1 MRGIEYRQVLLHGV
15 RSAYRI
21 ESAGGKNMNFTLD
34 NNENDTVVNIKVVG
48 VGGGGGN
55 AVDRMISSGMKSVEF
70 VSINTD
76 QQVLKNSKATYK
88 IQIGNK
94 LTKGRGAGGQP
105 EQGALAAEESR
116 DEIASVIKG
125 SQMIFITAGM
135 GGGTGTGAAPI
146 VAEIARE
153 MGILTIGVVTKP
165 FLFEGKRR
173 CENAERGVEELS
185 QHVDSLVVIP
195 NERLKLMSDQKLT
208 LINAFKA
215 ADEVLRQGVQSI
227 ADLINVSGIVN
238 LDFADVSSVMRD
250 AGFAH
255 MGVGRA
261 AGKDKAEQAA
271 LMAISS
277 PLLETSIDGARGI
290 IINITA
296 SPDIDL
302 DDASFASSM
311 ISDAAHPE
319 ANIFWGVALDET
331 FNDEMQITVIA
342 TGFATTSERVATS
355 TLTQTILSTQQPEH
369 EADKDYGFDDI
380 IDLFKSKK

>member
-1 MRGIEYRQVLLHGV
+1 
-15 RSAYRI
+15 
-21 ESAGGKNMNFTLD
+21 MNFTLD
-34 NNENDTVVNIKVVG
+34 NHDNDTVVNIKVVG

-88 IQIGNK
+88 IQIGSK

-116 DEIASVIKG
+116 EEIAALLKG

-135 GGGTGTGAAPI
+135 GGGTGTGAAPV

-165 FLFEGKRR
+165 FQFEGKRR
-173 CENAERGVEELS
+173 CENAERGVEDLS
-185 QHVDSLVVIP
+185 HHVDSLVVIP
-195 NERLKLMSDQKLT
+195 NERLKLMSEQKLT

-227 ADLINVSGIVN
+227 ADLINVSGLVN

-255 MGVGRA
+255 MGVGHA
-261 AGKDKAEQAA
+261 SGKDKAEHAA

-296 SPDIDL
+296 GLDMDL
-302 DDASFASSM
+302 DEASFASSM

-319 ANIFWGVALDET
+319 ANIFWGVALDES
-331 FNDEMQITVIA
+331 FEDSMEITVIA
-342 TGFATTSERVATS
+342 TGFDADRTKQTAPITNFAE
-355 TLTQTILSTQQPEH
+355 TILSNQPTVQPEP
-369 EADKDYGFDDI
+369 DNDRDYGFDDI

>member
-1 MRGIEYRQVLLHGV
+1 
-15 RSAYRI
+15 
-21 ESAGGKNMNFTLD
+21 MNFTLD
-34 NNENDTVVNIKVVG
+34 NNDSETIVNIKVVG

-76 QQVLKNSKATYK
+76 QQVLKSSKATYK
-88 IQIGNK
+88 VQIGNK

-116 DEIASVIKG
+116 DEIEALLKG

-135 GGGTGTGAAPI
+135 GGGTGTGAAPV
-146 VAEIARE
+146 VAEVAKE
-153 MGILTIGVVTKP
+153 LGILTIGVVTKP

-185 QHVDSLVVIP
+185 RHVDSLVVIP

-215 ADEVLRQGVQSI
+215 ADEVLKQGVQSI
-227 ADLINVSGIVN
+227 ADLINISGVVN
-238 LDFADVSSVMRD
+238 LDFADVSSVMKD

-261 AGKDKAEQAA
+261 SGKDKAEHAA

-302 DDASFASSM
+302 EDASFASSM

-319 ANIFWGVALDET
+319 ANIFWGVALDEE

-342 TGFATTSERVATS
+342 TGFDTGKETKPLSSFADNIAGSKATEEDNDR
-355 TLTQTILSTQQPEH
+355 
-369 EADKDYGFDDI
+369 DYGFDDI
-380 IDLFKSKK
+380 IDLFKTKK

>member
-1 MRGIEYRQVLLHGV
+1 
-15 RSAYRI
+15 
-21 ESAGGKNMNFTLD
+21 MNFTLD
-34 NNENDTVVNIKVVG
+34 NNESDTVVNIKVVG

-76 QQVLKNSKATYK
+76 QQVLRNSKATYK

-105 EQGALAAEESR
+105 EQGAMAAEESR
-116 DEIASVIKG
+116 EEIAAVLKG

-165 FLFEGKRR
+165 FLFEGKKR
-173 CENAERGVEELS
+173 CENAEKGVEELS
-185 QHVDSLVVIP
+185 KHVDSLVVIP

-215 ADEVLRQGVQSI
+215 ADEVLMQGVQSI
-227 ADLINVSGIVN
+227 ADLINISGIVN

-261 AGKDKAEQAA
+261 SGKDKAEQAA
-271 LMAISS
+271 LAAISS

-302 DDASFASSM
+302 EDASFASSM
-311 ISDAAHPE
+311 ISDAAHPD
-319 ANIFWGVALDET
+319 ANIFWGVALDEK

-342 TGFATTSERVATS
+342 TGFDTGIREPVTSIAGA
-355 TLTQTILSTQQPEH
+355 ILANQETNENLDD
-369 EADKDYGFDDI
+369 EFDSI
-380 IDLFKSKK
+380 IDLFKKK

>member
-1 MRGIEYRQVLLHGV
+1 
-15 RSAYRI
+15 
-21 ESAGGKNMNFTLD
+21 MNFTLD
-34 NNENDTVVNIKVVG
+34 SHESDTVVNIKVVG

-88 IQIGNK
+88 IQIGTK

-116 DEIASVIKG
+116 EEIAAILKG

-135 GGGTGTGAAPI
+135 GGGTGTGAAPV

-165 FLFEGKRR
+165 FHFEGKRR
-173 CENAERGVEELS
+173 CENAEHGVEDLS
-185 QHVDSLVVIP
+185 HHVDSLVVIP

-208 LINAFKA
+208 LVNAFKA

-227 ADLINVSGIVN
+227 ADLINISGLIN

-255 MGVGRA
+255 MGVGKA
-261 AGKDKAEQAA
+261 SGKDKAEQAA

-302 DDASFASSM
+302 EEASFASSM

-319 ANIFWGVALDET
+319 ANIFWGVALDESFEDT
-331 FNDEMQITVIA
+331 MEITVIA
-342 TGFATTSERVATS
+342 TGFDTVSSAETRPLSNLAE
-355 TLTQTILSTQQPEH
+355 TILGNQPTEH
-369 EADKDYGFDDI
+369 DTDRDYGFDDI

>member
-1 MRGIEYRQVLLHGV
+1 
-15 RSAYRI
+15 
-21 ESAGGKNMNFTLD
+21 MNFTLD
-34 NNENDTVVNIKVVG
+34 NNDSETIVNIKVVG

-76 QQVLKNSKATYK
+76 QQVLKSSKATYK
-88 IQIGNK
+88 VQIGNK

-116 DEIASVIKG
+116 DEIEALLKG

-135 GGGTGTGAAPI
+135 GGGTGTGAAPV
-146 VAEIARE
+146 VAEVAKE
-153 MGILTIGVVTKP
+153 LGILTIGVVTKP

-185 QHVDSLVVIP
+185 RHVDSLVVIP

-215 ADEVLRQGVQSI
+215 ADEVLKQGVQSI
-227 ADLINVSGIVN
+227 ADLINISGVVN
-238 LDFADVSSVMRD
+238 LDFADVSSVMKD

-261 AGKDKAEQAA
+261 SGKDKAEHAA

-302 DDASFASSM
+302 EDASFASSM

-319 ANIFWGVALDET
+319 ANIFWGVALDEE
-331 FNDEMQITVIA
+331 FHDEMQITVIA
-342 TGFATTSERVATS
+342 TGFDTGKETKPLSSFTEN
-355 TLTQTILSTQQPEH
+355 ILSNKAPE
-369 EADKDYGFDDI
+369 EENDRDYGFDDI
-380 IDLFKSKK
+380 IDLFKTKR

>member
-1 MRGIEYRQVLLHGV
+1 
-15 RSAYRI
+15 
-21 ESAGGKNMNFTLD
+21 MNFTLD
-34 NNENDTVVNIKVVG
+34 NNDNETIVNIKVVG

-55 AVDRMISSGMKSVEF
+55 AVDRMITGGMKGVEF

-116 DEIASVIKG
+116 DEIAAIIKG

-135 GGGTGTGAAPI
+135 GGGTGTGAAPV
-146 VAEIARE
+146 VAEIAKE

-165 FLFEGKRR
+165 FAFEGKRR

-185 QHVDSLVVIP
+185 HHVDALVVIP
-195 NERLKLMSDQKLT
+195 NERLRLISDQKLT

-215 ADEVLRQGVQSI
+215 ADEVLHQGVQSI
-227 ADLINVSGIVN
+227 ADLINIPGLIN
-238 LDFADVSSVMRD
+238 LDFADVSTVMRD

-261 AGKDKAEQAA
+261 SGKDKAEQAA
-271 LMAISS
+271 LAAISS

-296 SPDIDL
+296 SDDVDL

-311 ISDAAHPE
+311 IADAAHPE
-319 ANIFWGVALDET
+319 AEIIWGVAFDDT
-331 FNDEMQITVIA
+331 FNDEMQVTVIA
-342 TGFATTSERVATS
+342 TGFDTSDKPLSSLNE
-355 TLTQTILSTQQPEH
+355 TITHIQPTEDNS
-369 EADKDYGFDDI
+369 EKDYGFDDI
-380 IDLFKSKK
+380 IDLFKTKK

>member
-1 MRGIEYRQVLLHGV
+1 
-15 RSAYRI
+15 
-21 ESAGGKNMNFTLD
+21 MNFTLD
-34 NNENDTVVNIKVVG
+34 NNDNDTVVNIKVVG

-70 VSINTD
+70 VTINTD

-116 DEIASVIKG
+116 EEIASVLKG

-135 GGGTGTGAAPI
+135 GGGTGTGAGPI
-146 VAEIARE
+146 VAQIAKE
-153 MGILTIGVVTKP
+153 LGILTIGVVTKP

-173 CENAERGVEELS
+173 CENAERGVEDLS
-185 QHVDSLVVIP
+185 AHVDSLVVIP

-227 ADLINVSGIVN
+227 ADLINISGVVN

-261 AGKDKAEQAA
+261 SGKDKAEQAA

-277 PLLETSIDGARGI
+277 PLLETSIDGAHGI

-302 DDASFASSM
+302 EDASFASSM
-311 ISDAAHPE
+311 ISDAAHPD
-319 ANIFWGVALDET
+319 ANIFWGVALDESYE
-331 FNDEMQITVIA
+331 DEMQITVIA
-342 TGFATTSERVATS
+342 TGFDTARARPISSLAE
-355 TLTQTILSTQQPEH
+355 TILGKTEPSTPDP
-369 EADKDYGFDDI
+369 DKDLGFDDI
-380 IDLFKSKK
+380 IDLFKTKR

>member
-1 MRGIEYRQVLLHGV
+1 
-15 RSAYRI
+15 
-21 ESAGGKNMNFTLD
+21 MNFTLD
-34 NNENDTVVNIKVVG
+34 NNESDTIVNIKVVG

-55 AVDRMISSGMKSVEF
+55 AVDRMIQSGMKSVEF
-70 VSINTD
+70 VAINTD

-116 DEIASVIKG
+116 DEIAAVLKG

-135 GGGTGTGAAPI
+135 GGGTGTGAAPV
-146 VAEIARE
+146 VAQIARE

-165 FLFEGKRR
+165 FVFEGKRR
-173 CENAERGVEELS
+173 SDNAESGVEDLKE
-185 QHVDSLVVIP
+185 HVDSLVVIP
-195 NERLKLMSDQKLT
+195 NERLKLMSEQKLT
-208 LINAFKA
+208 LVNAFRA
-215 ADEVLRQGVQSI
+215 ADEVLTQGVQSI
-227 ADLINVSGIVN
+227 ADLINVSGVVN
-238 LDFADVSSVMRD
+238 LDFADVSAVMRD
-250 AGFAH
+250 AGLAH

-261 AGKDKAEQAA
+261 GGKDKAEQAA

-277 PLLETSIDGARGI
+277 PLLETSIEGARGI

-319 ANIFWGVALDET
+319 ANIFWGVAFDES

-342 TGFATTSERVATS
+342 TGFDTQRRSYQSNSLAS
-355 TLTQTILSTQQPEH
+355 TLLGNTTD
-369 EADKDYGFDDI
+369 DKSEEEKEINFDDI
-380 IDLFKSKK
+380 LGLFKK